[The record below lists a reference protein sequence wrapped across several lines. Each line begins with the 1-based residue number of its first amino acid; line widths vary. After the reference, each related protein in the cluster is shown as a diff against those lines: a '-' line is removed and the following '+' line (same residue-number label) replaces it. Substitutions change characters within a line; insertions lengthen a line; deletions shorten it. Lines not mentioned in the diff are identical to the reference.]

1 MSAPETGDE
10 MASVDA
16 AEVTQETKP
25 LVSIL
30 LLDDVPDLQ
39 SVLKEVLE
47 VIGYA
52 VIVAD
57 DGQHG
62 IAVLNAAASLPDIII
77 CDMDMPRMDGIVF
90 LKTVR
95 DHPAWASIFFIMM
108 SGRQED
114 RKPALEQG
122 ADDYISKPFN
132 MVELKAVLNKYHA
145 ARTQPRHE

>member
-1 MSAPETGDE
+1 

-52 VIVAD
+52 VIAAD

-62 IAVLNAAASLPDIII
+62 IAVLNTAASIPDIII
-77 CDMDMPRMDGIVF
+77 CDMDMPRMDGIGF
-90 LKTVR
+90 LKAVR
-95 DHPAWASIFFIMM
+95 ANPAWKDVFFIMM

-132 MVELKAVLNKYHA
+132 MVELKTVLNKYHV
-145 ARTQPRHE
+145 ARTASS